1 GAPPSRA
8 RRGRR
13 RGRALP
19 QAERFPRARAA
30 RRSPARV
37 SPDRPLREPR
47 EPGGV
52 QPAVPGLH
60 RRDRGREGLM
70 GSVSTEIRGAVAIV
84 TLDNAARRN
93 AIDADVAAGLAT
105 AAAAL
110 KKRKDIGALVL
121 RGAGEMAFS
130 AGFDLKFMEQFKR
143 RGEGFAKIEKGVEA
157 FCAHM
162 AAMPFPTIAM
172 LHANCYGGGVQLAV
186 SADFRFGDDVLK
198 LSVPAVEK
206 RLHYSVPPPERLDGV
221 IGAGRTRRIMLAGE
235 TLDARTLRD
244 WGFLDHV
251 SPPAELERDTLGFA
265 AKLAEQPREV
275 VAVYQDVFRALGSGN
290 AARARALRL
299 RAKARS
305 KK

>member
-1 GAPPSRA
+1 M
-8 RRGRR
+8 GR
-13 RGRALP
+13 
-19 QAERFPRARAA
+19 
-30 RRSPARV
+30 
-37 SPDRPLREPR
+37 
-47 EPGGV
+47 
-52 QPAVPGLH
+52 
-60 RRDRGREGLM
+60 
-70 GSVSTEIRGAVAIV
+70 VSTEVRGAVAVV

-93 AIDADVAAGLAT
+93 AIDADLASGLAA

-143 RGEGFAKIEKGVEA
+143 RDEGFAKIEKGVEA

-198 LSVPAVEK
+198 LSVPAVK
-206 RLHYSVPPPERLDGV
+206 NRLYYSITALERLV
-221 IGAGRTRRIMLAGE
+221 AVVGATRTRRLMLEGE
-235 TLDARTLRD
+235 TLHALTLRE

-251 SPPAELERDTLGFA
+251 SPPEELERDTLAFA

-275 VAVYQDVFRALGSGN
+275 VAVYQDVFRALGAGN
-290 AARARALRL
+290 ASRARRLRL
-299 RAKARS
+299 RAKARAG
-305 KK
+305 K

>member
-1 GAPPSRA
+1 
-8 RRGRR
+8 
-13 RGRALP
+13 
-19 QAERFPRARAA
+19 
-30 RRSPARV
+30 
-37 SPDRPLREPR
+37 
-47 EPGGV
+47 
-52 QPAVPGLH
+52 
-60 RRDRGREGLM
+60 M

-93 AIDADVAAGLAT
+93 AIDAEVASGLA
-105 AAAAL
+105 AAASAL

-130 AGFDLKFMEQFKR
+130 AGFDLKFMEQFKK

-198 LSVPAVEK
+198 LSVPAVK
-206 RLHYSVPPPERLDGV
+206 NRLYYSITALERLYAIVGPT
-221 IGAGRTRRIMLAGE
+221 RTRRIMFAGE
-235 TLDARTLRD
+235 TLHARTLRE

-251 SPPAELERDTLGFA
+251 SPPEELERDTLAFA
-265 AKLAEQPREV
+265 SKLAEQPREV
-275 VAVYQDVFRALGSGN
+275 VAVYQNVFRALDAGAGK
-290 AARARALRL
+290 RARALRL
-299 RAKARS
+299 AAKKRS
-305 KK
+305 RK